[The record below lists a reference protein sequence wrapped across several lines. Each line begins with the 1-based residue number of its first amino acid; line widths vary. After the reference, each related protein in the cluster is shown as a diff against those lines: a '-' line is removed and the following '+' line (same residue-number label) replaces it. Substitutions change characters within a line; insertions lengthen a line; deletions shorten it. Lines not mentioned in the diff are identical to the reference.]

1 MNEYRKSMNEDCEET
16 VVVEHCSEDY
26 YKDNCDPVYSE
37 ELEVECGNIY
47 TADCVAI
54 LAEKIYD
61 CTTLQNLQFIDK
73 KHNFIIDSYVEDDPR
88 YSYRDGDLVCIDSIA
103 LCYDHIGIKD
113 DATEED
119 AECDC
124 NDDRNITISY
134 NLKNKCLEASVG
146 LGYIAGD
153 TVLYDEFEG
162 VISNVVTR
170 RCNVESITEEPITKA
185 RVFKAGINYYV
196 HNLSLKIR
204 GRIGCRRFTGIAQI
218 EADYDGV
225 TKITSAAEEGLNF
238 CPVNLC
244 GRISRP
250 VKEKTKLKI
259 ELDTCLSADCVETN
273 DLFDSTN
280 CDREGNPQISAVV
293 GYSFLVNHKLRHT
306 TEEELAVFV
315 SNKSIQCDENDNDL
329 DCLD

>member
-1 MNEYRKSMNEDCEET
+1 MNDYRKSINSDCEEAT
-16 VVVEHCSEDY
+16 VVEPCGEDN

-37 ELEVECGNIY
+37 ELEVECGNID

-54 LAEKIYD
+54 LAEKIFD

-73 KHNFIIDSYVEDDPR
+73 EHNFTIDSYIEDDPR
-88 YSYRDGDLVCIDSIA
+88 YCYRDGDSVCIDSIS

-113 DATEED
+113 DVAEEN
-119 AECDC
+119 AEADC
-124 NDDRNITISY
+124 NDDGNITISY
-134 NLKNKCLEASVG
+134 NLKNRCLEASVG
-146 LGYIAGD
+146 SGYVAGD

-162 VISNVVTR
+162 VISNPDTR
-170 RCNVESITEEPITKA
+170 RCNAESTTETPVTKA
-185 RVFKAGINYYV
+185 RVFKAGINYYA
-196 HNLSLKIR
+196 HNLCLKIR
-204 GRIGCRRFTGIAQI
+204 GRIGCRRFTGTAQI
-218 EADYDGV
+218 ESDDDGI
-225 TKITSAAEEGLNF
+225 TKITSASDEGLNF
-238 CPVNLC
+238 CPVNLY

-250 VKEKTKLKI
+250 ADTKAKLKV

-280 CDREGNPQISAVV
+280 CDDEGNPQITAVV

-315 SNKSIQCDENDNDL
+315 SRNGVRCTEPENDS
-329 DCLD
+329 DCIG